1 VQEVTELLARDLDQ
15 GFEHLVRAHQD
26 RVYAFALALCRRP
39 DEAEDVAQDA
49 FIRAYRALARYP
61 AERRRELKPAA
72 WLHRIALNVVRNRA
86 RGRRPQFV
94 VLDGEIPDKSR
105 GPAEL
110 AELASVRDE
119 LRGRLSQL
127 PDRYRV
133 ALLLRYAQD
142 LTYDEIAQ
150 VTRQPLGTVKS
161 NVHRGLEMLRREMAL
176 EVG

>member
-1 VQEVTELLARDLDQ
+1 MRSAV
-15 GFEHLVRAHQD
+15 
-26 RVYAFALALCRRP
+26 
-39 DEAEDVAQDA
+39 
-49 FIRAYRALARYP
+49 
-61 AERRRELKPAA
+61 
-72 WLHRIALNVVRNRA
+72 
-86 RGRRPQFV
+86 GRRPQFV